1 VSEPLYLDHAATTP
15 VRDEVAAAM
24 EEARRTAFA
33 NPSSPHAA
41 GRLARGV
48 LEDCRERIL
57 AGLGGRQGSAT
68 TADRLIF
75 TSGATEANHLAL
87 LGTAGRGR
95 DGSGNIGRGRDGS
108 GNIGR
113 GRDAPGLIGHSPRDH
128 ASIAAAA
135 AELAVGG
142 WEAAVLPLDPRGAI
156 DPTAFAAV
164 AAARPAARRML
175 LATTLVCGQ
184 TGLVEDMGAV
194 ASLALAFPG
203 LAIHVDATQAVPV
216 LEITFERLPAAT
228 LTIAPHK
235 FGGPRGIGGLL
246 VRGGVAV
253 EPLMPGSQEGGLRGG
268 TEPVALAV
276 GFATAL
282 ECCNAERARDI
293 ERLEA
298 LRNRFETRLA
308 AAVGR
313 ESARVLP
320 TSAPG
325 PQGLLVL
332 GGDTPAVARAAHIS
346 TVILEGID
354 RQAFVMAADRAG
366 ICCATGTACA
376 SGSTEPAPAVA
387 AVAAATGLPAAA
399 SQSAVR
405 FSFGRGTTTAMIDA
419 AVARLAELV
428 ARLAPRC

>member
-48 LEDCRERIL
+48 LEDCRERIV
-57 AGLGGRQGSAT
+57 AGLGGRRGSAT

-87 LGTAGRGR
+87 SGAIGHGQAG
-95 DGSGNIGRGRDGS
+95 
-108 GNIGR
+108 
-113 GRDAPGLIGHSPRDH
+113 LVGHSPRDH
-128 ASIAAAA
+128 ASITAAAA
-135 AELAVGG
+135 DLADGG
-142 WEAAVLPLDPRGAI
+142 WEATVVPLDPRGAI

-164 AAARPAARRML
+164 AAARPADRRLL

-194 ASLALAFPG
+194 ASLALAFPR

-216 LEITFERLPAAT
+216 LAIAFERLPAAT
-228 LTIAPHK
+228 LTVAPHK

-246 VRGGVAV
+246 VRGGVAI

-268 TEPVALAV
+268 TEPVVLAV

-282 ECCNAERARDI
+282 ECCNAERAREL

-308 AAVGR
+308 AAVDR
-313 ESARVLP
+313 ESARVPP
-320 TSAPG
+320 TPAPETR
-325 PQGLLVL
+325 GLLVL
-332 GGDTPAVARAAHIS
+332 GRDTPAVARAAHIS

-354 RQAFVMAADRAG
+354 RQAFVMAADLAG

-376 SGSTEPAPAVA
+376 SGSTEPAPAVE
-387 AVAAATGLPAAA
+387 AVAVATGLPAAA
-399 SQSAVR
+399 AQSAVR

-419 AVARLAELV
+419 AVVRLAELV
-428 ARLAPRC
+428 ARLAPRR

>member
-15 VRDEVAAAM
+15 VREEVAAAM

-33 NPSSPHAA
+33 NPSSPHMA

-57 AGLGGRQGSAT
+57 AGLGGRRGSAT
-68 TADRLIF
+68 TADRLLF

-87 LGTAGRGR
+87 LGTTGRGR
-95 DGSGNIGRGRDGS
+95 DG
-108 GNIGR
+108 
-113 GRDAPGLIGHSPRDH
+113 PGLIGHSHRDH
-128 ASIAAAA
+128 ASITAAA

-156 DPTAFAAV
+156 DPAAFAAV

-203 LAIHVDATQAVPV
+203 LAIHVDATQAVPA
-216 LEITFERLPAAT
+216 LAIAFDRLPAAT

-246 VRGGVAV
+246 VRGGVAM
-253 EPLMPGSQEGGLRGG
+253 EPLVPGSQEGGLRGG

-282 ECCNAERARDI
+282 ERCNAERARDI

-320 TSAPG
+320 TPAPG
-325 PQGLLVL
+325 THGLLVL
-332 GGDTPAVARAAHIS
+332 GRDTPSVARAAHIS
-346 TVILEGID
+346 TVILGGID
-354 RQAFVMAADRAG
+354 RQAFVMAADLAG

-376 SGSTEPAPAVA
+376 SGSTEPAPAVE

-399 SQSAVR
+399 AQSAVR
-405 FSFGRGTTTAMIDA
+405 FSVGRGTTTAMIDA

-428 ARLAPRC
+428 ARLAPRR